1 MGDMQ
6 GHLFMLLLEK
16 DEKIDGSVY
25 CKDLKVELLGEV
37 RHSAHPGG
45 KSRGQNHLGARV
57 RATPALGCGYAA
69 FYLEMSIVF
78 CC

>member
-16 DEKIDGSVY
+16 AERMDGTVY

-37 RHSAHPGG
+37 RAYWRVFVCICMYMYVRD
-45 KSRGQNHLGARV
+45 KQTTNNMLQNMRRG
-57 RATPALGCGYAA
+57 
-69 FYLEMSIVF
+69 
-78 CC
+78 

>member
-16 DEKIDGSVY
+16 AERIDGTVY

-37 RHSAHPGG
+37 CSV
-45 KSRGQNHLGARV
+45 LF
-57 RATPALGCGYAA
+57 L
-69 FYLEMSIVF
+69 FYLFVTS
-78 CC
+78 

>member
-16 DEKIDGSVY
+16 GEKMDGSVY

-37 RHSAHPGG
+37 GMRRIKWLSGFLQLI
-45 KSRGQNHLGARV
+45 S
-57 RATPALGCGYAA
+57 
-69 FYLEMSIVF
+69 
-78 CC
+78 

>member
-16 DEKIDGSVY
+16 GEKMDGSVY

-37 RHSAHPGG
+37 GYYGG
-45 KSRGQNHLGARV
+45 SGERV
-57 RATPALGCGYAA
+57 TFTNLH
-69 FYLEMSIVF
+69 
-78 CC
+78 